1 VEQSVDEVDTIKP
14 SSECLETEVD
24 RAVEALADDSEP
36 NQPEATTEEEGG
48 KTENGARQRKK
59 KNNFNLKKQLSKA
72 DTKLRDLFAPV
83 SRRGSGASTGTGGG
97 GGGASG
103 AGGLVSPHL
112 LPDSKPVSPQEEHPA
127 FHFPEPANCNAALPP
142 LPPLAASGDSPV
154 DSAAPRTNPEIP
166 LLFDSDGNP
175 IRPPRRLKKSLS
187 AAAATC
193 QPKSVGNRDSGWKR
207 TWYSSDSDST
217 AAATATAAMA
227 ALAPP
232 APMQVLDLRFD
243 PSDECCHTGFLD
255 SLVRKFS
262 KNPNIRQNT
271 PIHLLPAP
279 VSYKTYQS
287 DPTTLQDS
295 HHLDI
300 YLTLYI
306 TPTHTHTYTY
316 IILIP
321 GGLWLPAFNSGDGSN
336 LIRFFFF
343 FNKRPF
349 LYSIKQLTRN

>member
-1 VEQSVDEVDTIKP
+1 MEQNVDEVDTIKP

-306 TPTHTHTYTY
+306 TPTHTHVY
-316 IILIP
+316 IYHLNP
-321 GGLWLPAFNSGDGSN
+321 WWFVASG
-336 LIRFFFF
+336 F
-343 FNKRPF
+343 
-349 LYSIKQLTRN
+349 